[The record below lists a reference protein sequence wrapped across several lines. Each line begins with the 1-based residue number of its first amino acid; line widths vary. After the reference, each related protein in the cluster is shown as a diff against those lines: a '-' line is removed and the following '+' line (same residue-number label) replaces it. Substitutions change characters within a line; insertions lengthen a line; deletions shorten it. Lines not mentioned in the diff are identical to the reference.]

1 MAFQVFK
8 TKPNS
13 YSIYRLYVG
22 GRPSLY
28 PTTRSTAEMYDS
40 PAFEALQTTPK
51 RPWWAVFG
59 KSLQAVA
66 ENLYAPFKNATTY
79 LLMHWAHTGSN
90 SKSATELDR
99 LASLLQDPRFDPKD
113 LEGFRAD
120 REGKRLDACINSSI
134 DTNTLFSASDGWI
147 KGSIT
152 IPLSC
157 EGQRQKEEQAPRFPV
172 NDVFYRKPLEVL
184 RSMLQGPA
192 EKYLH
197 WFPFQEYWKSGD
209 DAEPEWIY
217 SELYNSD
224 KFVHEHQQLNHQ
236 LSGIA
241 GPCPRLEAVVVA
253 IMLWSDSTHLTS
265 FGTASLWPIH
275 IFVGNQS
282 KYLRCKT
289 SLLMAEHLAY
299 IPKVRFSQE

>member
-1 MAFQVFK
+1 MAFRVFK

-13 YSIYRLYVG
+13 YGVYRLYVG

-28 PTTRSTAEMYDS
+28 PMTRSTAEMYDS

-51 RPWWAVFG
+51 RPWWAAFG

-66 ENLYAPFKNATTY
+66 ENLCAPFKNATTY

-90 SKSATELDR
+90 SKSATELDH
-99 LASLLQDPRFDPKD
+99 LTSSLQDPRFDPKD

-157 EGQRQKEEQAPRFPV
+157 EGQRQKEEQALAFLSMTYSIASHSKFSDPCCKDQPRSTYIGFHSRNTGNWV
-172 NDVFYRKPLEVL
+172 TT
-184 RSMLQGPA
+184 
-192 EKYLH
+192 
-197 WFPFQEYWKSGD
+197 
-209 DAEPEWIY
+209 
-217 SELYNSD
+217 
-224 KFVHEHQQLNHQ
+224 
-236 LSGIA
+236 LSQNGYIQNYTT
-241 GPCPRLEAVVVA
+241 P
-253 IMLWSDSTHLTS
+253 TS
-265 FGTASLWPIH
+265 SFMSI
-275 IFVGNQS
+275 S
-282 KYLRCKT
+282 
-289 SLLMAEHLAY
+289 S
-299 IPKVRFSQE
+299 